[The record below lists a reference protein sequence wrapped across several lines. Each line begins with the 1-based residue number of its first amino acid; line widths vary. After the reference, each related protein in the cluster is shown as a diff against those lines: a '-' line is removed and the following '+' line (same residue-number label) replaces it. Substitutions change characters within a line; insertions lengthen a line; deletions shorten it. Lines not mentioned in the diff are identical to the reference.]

1 MPGVTDRGLGVYDWD
16 EQWLRPSREPA
27 IEPELSIIDPHH
39 HLWDFDDRPRYTLPE
54 LQADTSE
61 GHRVVGTVFVQC
73 RWRYRTTGPE
83 HLFPVGETEAVAVI
97 AEQSARTGS
106 EILGIVGHADLTLGD
121 RLDEVLAAHVEVGRG
136 RFRGIRHSTAH
147 DPDPAA
153 QRSTWRP
160 PGGLMRRPEFVA
172 GVRRLA
178 AFDLSYDAF
187 LYHTQLAEL
196 VELARQVPEVTI
208 VLDHLGGM
216 LGIGPYAGRR
226 DAILATWRSAMA
238 ELASCP
244 NVRVKLGGIGMAV
257 FGLGFE
263 SRPAAP
269 SSDDLVAA
277 WGGPILS
284 TIELF
289 GPERCMF
296 ESNFPVDK
304 ESTSYAN
311 LWNAF
316 KKITAGA
323 DPAERDAL
331 FAGTARRTYRV

>member
-1 MPGVTDRGLGVYDWD
+1 MYKR
-16 EQWLRPSREPA
+16 Q
-27 IEPELSIIDPHH
+27 
-39 HLWDFDDRPRYTLPE
+39 
-54 LQADTSE
+54 
-61 GHRVVGTVFVQC
+61 
-73 RWRYRTTGPE
+73 
-83 HLFPVGETEAVAVI
+83 
-97 AEQSARTGS
+97 QSARTGS

-121 RLDEVLAAHVEVGRG
+121 RLDEVLAAHFAVGRG
-136 RFRGIRHSTAH
+136 RFRGIGHSTAH

-226 DAILATWRSAMA
+226 DAILATWRSVMA
-238 ELASCP
+238 ELAGCP

-263 SRPAAP
+263 SRPTAP

-277 WGGPILS
+277 WGGPILE

-289 GPERCMF
+289 GPDRCMF